1 MLRTLALA
9 GAVAALALP
18 AVAGPTEVTINV
30 AKLDAPAVHKAI
42 AEAAR
47 QACFNEFAEQTT
59 LVSFY
64 ARPECVR
71 HAVAKA
77 ESDYAAMRG
86 LASR

>member
-18 AVAGPTEVTINV
+18 AFAAPSQVTVNV
-30 AKLDAPAVHKAI
+30 GKLDAPAAHKAI
-42 AEAAR
+42 ASAAR
-47 QACFNEFAEQTT
+47 QACFNEFAVETT
-59 LVSFY
+59 VVSFY

-71 HAVAKA
+71 RTLAKA
-77 ESDYAAMRG
+77 EADYAAMRG